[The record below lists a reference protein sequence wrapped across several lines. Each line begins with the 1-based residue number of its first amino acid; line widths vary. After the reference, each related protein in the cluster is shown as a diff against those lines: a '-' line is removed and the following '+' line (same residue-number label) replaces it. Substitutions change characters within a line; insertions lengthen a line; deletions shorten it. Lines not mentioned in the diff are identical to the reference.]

1 MVFFFIS
8 FPLGGGW
15 RKIPCLPCQNY
26 SACLFATLR
35 CNTRLYGFQSGEN
48 PGLHPDAAAR
58 FLMTIAPPVLMI
70 ISFAFSWLINF
81 KKPAEAPEAAAAPAG
96 D

>member
-1 MVFFFIS
+1 
-8 FPLGGGW
+8 
-15 RKIPCLPCQNY
+15 
-26 SACLFATLR
+26 
-35 CNTRLYGFQSGEN
+35 
-48 PGLHPDAAAR
+48 
-58 FLMTIAPPVLMI
+58 MTIAPPVLMI